1 MTICR
6 VSVVLFGSG
15 LLVGGLGCAGPH
27 PAELHPAWISAVPG
41 SQKEICGVGVS
52 GPTYYAEDARAN
64 SKAAAIMELA
74 RAVEVT
80 VKSQLT
86 IHMSGNERDSDTDMK
101 ETAGFKSEVVLKQA
115 QVRAQWVH
123 PGDDSRYGVKGTVY
137 TLVCAPIGQ

>member
-1 MTICR
+1 MY
-6 VSVVLFGSG
+6 
-15 LLVGGLGCAGPH
+15 H
-27 PAELHPAWISAVPG
+27 
-41 SQKEICGVGVS
+41 
-52 GPTYYAEDARAN
+52 AEDALSN
-64 SKAAAIMELA
+64 SKAAAITELA

-86 IHMSGNERDSDTDMK
+86 IHVTGNERDSDTDMK
-101 ETAGFKSEVVLKQA
+101 ETAGFKSDVVLRQA